1 MPQIPEPDPT
11 PHGPTYEGRLLARPE
26 EEVVDQGVGF
36 DLGTLVTRRRILA
49 LLGIGAGGLAL
60 AACSSD
66 SGTSGSGT
74 GGSGATSTTSAGEI
88 PQETNGPYPADGTNG
103 LNVLEQSGI
112 VRRDITPSLDGSVT
126 ADGVPMTFS
135 FTVTDLAD
143 GAPMAG
149 AAVYLW
155 QCDARGQYSMYS
167 TGLEDVTYLRG
178 VQVADDDGVV
188 TFDTIVPGCYRGRWA
203 HLHFEVYPDLDSVTT
218 AENAIATSQV
228 AFPEDMLGGIYALD
242 TYAGSAENLAQI
254 TLATDTV
261 FSDGTDLQMG
271 TFTGSAS
278 KGYTGSLGVA
288 IDLTTSASAVGMD
301 GSGLGPGRGGGMGGG
316 PGDGGAPPAGG
327 PPSR

>member
-1 MPQIPEPDPT
+1 MPRIPEPDQT
-11 PHGPTYEGRLLARPE
+11 PQGPRYQGRVLARPE

-36 DLGTLVTRRRILA
+36 DLGTLVSRRRILG

-60 AACSSD
+60 AACSSG
-66 SGTSGSGT
+66 SSSTANGTTSSTAGS
-74 GGSGATSTTSAGEI
+74 ASTTSSGEI

-126 ADGVPMTFS
+126 ADGVPMSFS

-155 QCDARGQYSMYS
+155 QCDAIGQYSMYS

-188 TFDTIVPGCYRGRWA
+188 TFDTLVPGCYLGRWA

-228 AFPEDMLGGIYALD
+228 AFPQDMLDRVYALD
-242 TYAGSAENLAQI
+242 TYTGSAENLAQI
-254 TLATDTV
+254 TLATDNV

-271 TFTGSAS
+271 TFTGDPTS
-278 KGYTGSLGVA
+278 GYTGSLAVA
-288 IDLTTSASAVGMD
+288 IDLTTTPSM
-301 GSGLGPGRGGGMGGG
+301 GGGMGGG